1 MIPMDP
7 PSSLRF
13 TPLRIAL
20 ALPLVVL
27 LLVAVFVP
35 PPLSIRG
42 PGLLAVLNFAHF
54 SFAAAAC
61 WFLARRVGW
70 PGWAS
75 FGAVVAAAAMCEI
88 VQGYTGRC
96 PAMSDFL
103 RGLFG
108 ASVGLVGPW
117 LLRPRVTAAR
127 WITGAI
133 TIVAV
138 SAWPL
143 SELLLAAA
151 RLCLRAT

>member
-1 MIPMDP
+1 MDS
-7 PSSLRF
+7 PSSIRF

-54 SFAAAAC
+54 SFAAVAC
-61 WFLARRVGW
+61 WFLTRRMEW
-70 PGWAS
+70 PGWVA
-75 FGAVVAAAAMCEI
+75 FGTVVAAAAMCEI

-117 LLRPRVTAAR
+117 LLRPSVPAAR
-127 WITGAI
+127 WITGAVAI
-133 TIVAV
+133 AAV
-138 SAWPL
+138 SAWPV
-143 SELLLAAA
+143 SELLFAAA
-151 RLCLRAT
+151 SLCLRAT